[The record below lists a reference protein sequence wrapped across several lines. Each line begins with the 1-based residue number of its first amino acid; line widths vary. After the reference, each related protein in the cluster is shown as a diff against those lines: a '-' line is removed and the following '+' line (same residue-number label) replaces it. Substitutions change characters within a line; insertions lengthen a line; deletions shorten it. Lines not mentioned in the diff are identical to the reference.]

1 MQSLSLQEAAK
12 LLVDLK
18 NDGIDVPPEVTAEV
32 VVKVQNIIIRTE
44 ATGTNRIPA
53 FEEIQDIFRE
63 VGVGF
68 DGDSFFPLEVH
79 GVEVDLSGSERKSLV
94 IGRRK

>member
-63 VGVGF
+63 VRLGF
-68 DGDSFFPLEVH
+68 DGDCPCDWVGVH
-79 GVEVDLSGSERKSLV
+79 SENRSGAGVGGSEA
-94 IGRRK
+94 